1 MALPRSKYSA
11 PKHTPGKE
19 FTLEGKDYVGWY
31 IVTFRNDYFSGKEYN
46 KNSKKLLPVLNPE
59 ANTGPLFVEQNT
71 APDRSIIIDGFWTRY
86 FVQKGAT
93 KKIIEVNKKKYL
105 EFKKTGG
112 YKTAELKWKIQGPAE
127 NVTINGYTYFGA
139 DHVNRHNTRA
149 LEIQLPGIS
158 NFIKDYS
165 EFVE

>member
-19 FTLEGKDYVGWY
+19 FTLLGKDYVGWY
-31 IVTFRNDYFSGKEYN
+31 IVTFKNDYFTGKEYN
-46 KNSKKLLPVLNPE
+46 KNSKKLLPVLSPE
-59 ANTGPLFVEQNT
+59 KSIELLFIEES
-71 APDRSIIIDGFWTRY
+71 ASPDRAIIIDGFWTRY
-86 FVQKGAT
+86 FVQKAAT
-93 KKIIEVNKKKYL
+93 QKIIEVKKQKYL
-105 EFKKTGG
+105 GFKKTGS

-139 DHVNRHNTRA
+139 DHTNRHNTKG
-149 LEIQLPGIS
+149 LESQLPGIS
-158 NFIKDYS
+158 NFIKNYS